1 MNPQTYLRHRRT
13 FEVGI
18 WILVAAI
25 NCAGNSITT
34 SIDFASSGLDLPRW
48 VPWVWEISSAITWL
62 ALVPLLVWFNQRFPL
77 QRGDFRR
84 SVPAHLL
91 FSVPLSLLHV
101 SGMVALRE
109 LAYAAM
115 GSDYEFGSWFSG
127 WFDGFVYEYLKD
139 VRSYLLF
146 LAVIY
151 LYRFVLRRWQG
162 EAGFI
167 SEGREDVAAEPVTD
181 RFLVRK
187 LGREFLVK
195 VDQIDWI
202 EASGNYVN
210 LHVGERVYPLRETMA
225 GIQQKLD
232 DRGFARVHRSAIVN
246 LDRVREI
253 EPFDTGDARAHLLGG
268 GTVAVSRRYRQEL
281 KERLA

>member
-1 MNPQTYLRHRRT
+1 MSPQTYLRHRRV

-18 WILVAAI
+18 WILLAAI

-34 SIDFASSGLDLPRW
+34 NIDFANSGVDIPRW
-48 VPWVWEISSAITWL
+48 MPWVWEVSSAVTWL
-62 ALVPLLVWFNQRFPL
+62 ALIPLLVWFNQRFPL
-77 QRGDFRR
+77 QPGDFRR

-91 FSVPLSLLHV
+91 FTVPFSLLHV
-101 SGMVALRE
+101 FGMVALRE

-115 GSDYEFGSWFSG
+115 DRNYDFGG
-127 WFDGFVYEYLKD
+127 WFDGLLYEYLKD
-139 VRSYLLF
+139 ARSYLIF
-146 LAVIY
+146 LSAIY

-181 RFLVRK
+181 RFLVKK
-187 LGREFLVK
+187 LGREFLVR

-225 GIQQKLD
+225 GIQQKLE

-268 GTVAVSRRYRQEL
+268 GAVAVSRRYRQAL